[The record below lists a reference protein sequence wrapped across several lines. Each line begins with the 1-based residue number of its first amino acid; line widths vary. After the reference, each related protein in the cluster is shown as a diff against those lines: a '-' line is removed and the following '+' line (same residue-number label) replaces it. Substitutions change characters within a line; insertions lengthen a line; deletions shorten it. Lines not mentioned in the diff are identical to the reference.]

1 MDDRYMVF
9 DKNQLSLMLVA
20 LVEKTARLRLAGERL
35 QAERHRITLNTLA
48 DMSRNKN
55 GYLDEEQLIQVADAL
70 EEAASERR
78 GLGQQDAHHMEWLG
92 GRLLEIKAAREKA
105 IREKYFPGSKEGVA

>member
-20 LVEKTARLRLAGERL
+20 LVEKTARLRLEGVRL

-48 DMSRNKN
+48 DMSRNKS
-55 GYLDEEQLIQVADAL
+55 GYLDEEQLLQVADAL
-70 EEAASERR
+70 EEAAIRRR
-78 GLGQQDAHHMEWLG
+78 GLGQQDAPHMEWLS
-92 GRLLEIKAAREKA
+92 GRLREIKAAREKVFM
-105 IREKYFPGSKEGVA
+105 EKHFPGSKEGVA

>member
-20 LVEKTARLRLAGERL
+20 LVEKTARLRVAGDKI

-48 DMSRNKN
+48 DMSRSKS
-55 GYLDEEQLIQVADAL
+55 GYLDEEQLLQVADAL
-70 EEAASERR
+70 EEAALQRS
-78 GLGQQDAHHMEWLG
+78 GLRQHDAPHMEWLA
-92 GRLLEIKAAREKA
+92 GRLREIKAAREKA
-105 IREKYFPGSKEGVA
+105 FREKYFPGGKEGVA

>member
-20 LVEKTARLRLAGERL
+20 LVEKTARLRVAGDKI

-48 DMSRNKN
+48 DMSRDKS
-55 GYLDEEQLIQVADAL
+55 GYLDEEQLLQVADAL
-70 EEAASERR
+70 EEAVIQRSGLRQQEAS
-78 GLGQQDAHHMEWLG
+78 HMEWLA
-92 GRLLEIKAAREKA
+92 GRLREIKAAREKVFW
-105 IREKYFPGSKEGVA
+105 EKYFPGREEGVA